1 MAPELTP
8 DTVRALRQRL
18 GVTQD
23 QLAARLG
30 GSTQAVSFWERGTR
44 TPTGLYAQ
52 AVRRLMAES
61 AALTSVPLDASR
73 PVPPSHR

>member
-30 GSTQAVSFWERGTR
+30 CSTQAVSFWERGTR
-44 TPTGLYAQ
+44 TPTGLYA
-52 AVRRLMAES
+52 AALRRLMAETD
-61 AALTSVPLDASR
+61 ALTSVPPDASR
-73 PVPPSHR
+73 PGPPSGR

>member
-30 GSTQAVSFWERGTR
+30 CSTQAVSFWERGTR
-44 TPTGLYAQ
+44 TPTGLYAAALRQ
-52 AVRRLMAES
+52 LMAETD
-61 AALTSVPLDASR
+61 ALTSVPPDASR